1 MCDKFMMKN
10 KKNNIREPL
19 EFNIKFNVH
28 NLNKTEDKDI
38 QFLFEI
44 FRSALKKLE
53 YQKNEKKA
61 MAELFQSLQKDYKNF
76 IDKYE
81 EIIKKHKYIDLSD
94 YFNHKERIFAEYIT
108 KRFLNLTGEEK
119 IFRIISKMID
129 IIDGEDKL

>member
-94 YFNHKERIFAEYIT
+94 YFNHKERVLAEHIT

-129 IIDGEDKL
+129 IIDGEDNL

>member
-1 MCDKFMMKN
+1 MCDKFMMNN
-10 KKNNIREPL
+10 KKNNIL
-19 EFNIKFNVH
+19 ELRVFNIKFNVQ

-76 IDKYE
+76 MDKYE

-94 YFNHKERIFAEYIT
+94 YFNHKERVLAEHIT